1 MIKSEIDNKKT
12 QPVFF
17 IGAGPGDPELI
28 TVKGKRLLEEADIII
43 YAGSLI
49 NPEILRYA
57 KKGAEVFDSASMNL
71 DEILKIMVDGV
82 KDGRIAVR
90 LHTGDTS
97 LYSAIAEQMA
107 ELKKE
112 GIDFEIV
119 PGVSSASAAAASLN
133 IEYTLPEITQT
144 VIYTRIAGRTD
155 VPDAER
161 LSSLA
166 AHNATMVI
174 FLSVQK
180 IKEVVDELLKGYSS
194 DTPVAVVYKA
204 SWKQERVIR
213 SLLKD
218 IADKVK
224 DEKINKTALIIVG
237 KVLDKDILKIAK
249 KSKLYDKGFEHG
261 YRKAAAEK

>member
-1 MIKSEIDNKKT
+1 MKALSK
-12 QPVFF
+12 VYF
-17 IGAGPGDPELI
+17 IGAGPGEPELI

-43 YAGSLI
+43 FAGSLV
-49 NPEILRYA
+49 NPEILKCA
-57 KKGAEVFDSASMNL
+57 KKDAAVFDSASMSL
-71 DEILKIMVDGV
+71 DEIVKIMVDSV
-82 KDGRIAVR
+82 KNGKIVVR

-97 LYSAIAEQMA
+97 LYSAIAEQMV
-107 ELKKE
+107 ELKKAD
-112 GIDFEIV
+112 IDFEII
-119 PGVSSASAAAASLN
+119 PGVSSASAAAAALN
-133 IEYTLPEITQT
+133 IEYTLPEMTQT

-155 VPDAER
+155 VPDAEK

-180 IKEVVDELLKGYSS
+180 IKDVVDELLKGYSS
-194 DTPVAVVYKA
+194 DTPAAVVYKA
-204 SWKQERVIR
+204 SWKDERIIKG
-213 SLLKD
+213 LLKD

-249 KSKLYDKGFEHG
+249 KSKLYDKGFEHE
-261 YRKAAAEK
+261 YRKAVVEK

>member
-1 MIKSEIDNKKT
+1 MKALSK
-12 QPVFF
+12 VYF
-17 IGAGPGDPELI
+17 IGAGPGEPELI

-43 YAGSLI
+43 YTGSLI
-49 NPEILRYA
+49 NPEILKYA
-57 KKGAEVFDSASMNL
+57 KKNAAVFDSASMSL

-82 KDGRIAVR
+82 KDGKIVAR

-107 ELKKE
+107 ELKKA
-112 GIDFEIV
+112 GIGFEII

-155 VPDAER
+155 VPAAEK

-166 AHNATMVI
+166 AHNSTMVI

-180 IKEVVDELLKGYSS
+180 IKEVVDELLKGYSP

-204 SWKQERVIR
+204 SWKEERIIR
-213 SLLKD
+213 GVLED
-218 IADKVK
+218 IADKVR
-224 DEKINKTALIIVG
+224 DEKINKTALIIIG
-237 KVLDKDILKIAK
+237 KVLDEEILKIGK
-249 KSKLYDKGFEHG
+249 RSKLYDKRFEHG
-261 YRKAAAEK
+261 YRKSGVD

>member
-1 MIKSEIDNKKT
+1 MK
-12 QPVFF
+12 VYF
-17 IGAGPGDPELI
+17 IGAGPGEPDLI

-43 YAGSLI
+43 FAGSLV
-49 NPEILRYA
+49 NPEILKCA
-57 KKGAEVFDSASMNL
+57 KNGTEIFDSASMSL
-71 DEILKIMVDGV
+71 DEIVKIMVDSV
-82 KDGRIAVR
+82 KDGKIVVR

-97 LYSAIAEQMA
+97 LYSAIAEQMI
-107 ELKKE
+107 ELKKAD
-112 GIDFEIV
+112 IDFEII
-119 PGVSSASAAAASLN
+119 PGVSSASAAAAALN

-155 VPDAER
+155 VPDAEK

-180 IKEVVDELLKGYSS
+180 IKDVVDELLKGYSS
-194 DTPVAVVYKA
+194 DTPAAVVYKA
-204 SWKQERVIR
+204 SWKDERIIKG
-213 SLLKD
+213 LLKD

-249 KSKLYDKGFEHG
+249 KSKLYDKGFEHE
-261 YRKAAAEK
+261 YRKAVVEK

>member
-1 MIKSEIDNKKT
+1 MKIY
-12 QPVFF
+12 F

-28 TVKGKRLLEEADIII
+28 TVKGKSLLEKADVII

-49 NPEILRYA
+49 NPEILRFA
-57 KKGAEVFDSASMNL
+57 KKDAKIFDSASMNL
-71 DEILKIMVDGV
+71 DEILKIMVDSV
-82 KDGRIAVR
+82 KDGKIVVR

-112 GIDFEIV
+112 GIGFEIV
-119 PGVSSASAAAASLN
+119 PGVSSASAAAASLS

-155 VPDAER
+155 VPVAEK

-166 AHNATMVI
+166 SHNATMVI

-194 DTPVAVVYKA
+194 DTPSAVVYKA
-204 SWKQERVIR
+204 SWKEEKIIKG
-213 SLLKD
+213 SLKD

-237 KVLDKDILKIAK
+237 RVLDKDILKIAK

>member
-1 MIKSEIDNKKT
+1 MK
-12 QPVFF
+12 VYF
-17 IGAGPGDPELI
+17 IGAGPGEPELI
-28 TVKGKRLLEEADIII
+28 TVKGRRLLEEADIII

-57 KKGAEVFDSASMNL
+57 KKDAAIYDSASMNL
-71 DEILKIMVDGV
+71 DEIIKIIKYGA
-82 KDGRIAVR
+82 KNGKIIAR

-112 GIDFEIV
+112 GIDFEVV

-133 IEYTLPEITQT
+133 AEFTIPEITQT

-155 VPDAER
+155 VPELES

-166 AHNATMVI
+166 AHKATMVI

-180 IKEVVDELLKGYSS
+180 IEEAVKGLLKGYLP

-204 SWKQERVIR
+204 SWKEERIIR
-213 SLLKD
+213 GLLKD
-218 IADKVK
+218 IADKVR
-224 DEKINKTALIIVG
+224 DEKINRTALIIIG
-237 KVLDKDILKIAK
+237 KVLDEEILKIGK
-249 KSKLYDKGFEHG
+249 RSKLYDKGFEHG
-261 YRKAAAEK
+261 YRKSGVD

>member
-1 MIKSEIDNKKT
+1 MKIY
-12 QPVFF
+12 F
-17 IGAGPGDPELI
+17 IGAGPGEPELI
-28 TVKGKRLLEEADIII
+28 TVKGKRLLEEADVII
-43 YAGSLI
+43 YAGSLV
-49 NPEILRYA
+49 NPEILKYA
-57 KKGAEVFDSASMNL
+57 KKDAAVFDSASMSL
-71 DEILKIMVDGV
+71 DEIVKIMVDSV
-82 KDGRIAVR
+82 KNEKIVVR

-97 LYSAIAEQMA
+97 LYSAIAEQMVG
-107 ELKKE
+107 LKKSD
-112 GIDFEIV
+112 IDFEII

-155 VPDAER
+155 VPEAER

-180 IKEVVDELLKGYSS
+180 IKDVVDELLKGYSP
-194 DTPVAVVYKA
+194 DTPAAVVYKA
-204 SWKQERVIR
+204 SWKDERIVKG
-213 SLLKD
+213 LLNN

-237 KVLDKDILKIAK
+237 RVLDKDILKIAK
-249 KSKLYDKGFEHG
+249 KSKLYDKGFEHE
-261 YRKAAAEK
+261 YRKAVVEK

>member
-1 MIKSEIDNKKT
+1 MK
-12 QPVFF
+12 VYF
-17 IGAGPGDPELI
+17 IGAGPGEPELI

-43 YAGSLI
+43 YAGSLV
-49 NPEILRYA
+49 NPEILKYA
-57 KKGAEVFDSASMNL
+57 KKDAAVFDSASMSL
-71 DEILKIMVDGV
+71 DEIVKIMVDSV
-82 KDGRIAVR
+82 KNGKIVVR

-107 ELKKE
+107 ELKKAD
-112 GIDFEIV
+112 IDFEII
-119 PGVSSASAAAASLN
+119 PGVSSASAAAAALN

-155 VPDAER
+155 VPDAEK

-180 IKEVVDELLKGYSS
+180 IKDVVDELLKGYSS
-194 DTPVAVVYKA
+194 DTPAAVVYKA
-204 SWKQERVIR
+204 SWKDERIIKG
-213 SLLKD
+213 LLKD

-261 YRKAAAEK
+261 YRKAVVEK

>member
-1 MIKSEIDNKKT
+1 MK
-12 QPVFF
+12 VYF
-17 IGAGPGDPELI
+17 IGAGPGEPELI
-28 TVKGKRLLEEADIII
+28 TVKGKRLLEESDIII

-49 NPEILRYA
+49 NPEILKYA
-57 KKGAEVFDSASMNL
+57 RKDAAIYDSASMSL
-71 DEILKIMVDGV
+71 DEIVKIMVNSV
-82 KDGRIAVR
+82 KDGKIVVR

-107 ELKKE
+107 ELKKTDI
-112 GIDFEIV
+112 GFEIV
-119 PGVSSASAAAASLN
+119 PGVSSASAAAAALN

-180 IKEVVDELLKGYSS
+180 IKDVVDELLKGYSS
-194 DTPVAVVYKA
+194 DMPVAVVYKA
-204 SWKQERVIR
+204 SWKEERIIR
-213 SLLKD
+213 GLLKD
-218 IADKVK
+218 ITDKVK

-261 YRKAAAEK
+261 YRKAVVEK

>member
-1 MIKSEIDNKKT
+1 MK
-12 QPVFF
+12 VYFV
-17 IGAGPGDPELI
+17 GAGPGEPELI

-49 NPEILRYA
+49 NPEILKYA
-57 KKGAEVFDSASMNL
+57 KKGAVVYDSASMNL
-71 DEILKIMVDGV
+71 EEIIKIMIESAEEGKIV
-82 KDGRIAVR
+82 VR

-107 ELKKE
+107 ELKKAD
-112 GIDFEIV
+112 IDFEII

-155 VPDAER
+155 VPEAEK

-166 AHNATMVI
+166 VHNATMVI

-180 IKEVVDELLKGYSS
+180 IKEVVDELLKSYST
-194 DTPVAVVYKA
+194 DTPAAVVYKA
-204 SWKQERVIR
+204 SWKDERIVKG
-213 SLLKD
+213 LLKD
-218 IADKVK
+218 IAAKVK

-249 KSKLYDKGFEHG
+249 KSKLYDKGFEHE
-261 YRKAAAEK
+261 YRKAVVEK

>member
-1 MIKSEIDNKKT
+1 MKIY
-12 QPVFF
+12 F
-17 IGAGPGDPELI
+17 IGAGPGEPELI
-28 TVKGKRLLEEADIII
+28 TVKGKRLLEEADVII
-43 YAGSLI
+43 YAGSLV
-49 NPEILRYA
+49 NPEILKYA
-57 KKGAEVFDSASMNL
+57 KNGAEVFDSASMSL
-71 DEILKIMVDGV
+71 DEIVKIMVDSV
-82 KDGRIAVR
+82 KDGKIVVR

-97 LYSAIAEQMA
+97 LYSAIAEQMT
-107 ELKKE
+107 ELRKAD
-112 GIDFEIV
+112 IDFEII
-119 PGVSSASAAAASLN
+119 PGVSSASAAAAALN

-180 IKEVVDELLKGYSS
+180 IKDVVDELLKGYSP
-194 DTPVAVVYKA
+194 DMPAAVVYKA
-204 SWKQERVIR
+204 SWKDERIVKG
-213 SLLKD
+213 LLKD

-224 DEKINKTALIIVG
+224 DEKINKTALIVVG

-249 KSKLYDKGFEHG
+249 KSKLYDKGFEHE
-261 YRKAAAEK
+261 YRKAVVEK